1 MLSLSSSPIAP
12 SISTNN
18 HPVEIEKLSLDSKL
32 QDLSLYD
39 MSIDV
44 SSLGSELARI
54 FNENTLV
61 PGVILKDKEAFVG
74 MISRKQFLERMSKPY
89 GLELF
94 TKRPLYSL
102 QKFVTEEILVL
113 NGETLIVSAAKKS
126 LQRPHETLYEPIV
139 VDLKSECYLLLDVHD
154 LLIAQSYIHELA
166 TKMLHEQTQ
175 ARLFQTEKMASL
187 GRMVAGVAH
196 EIKNPVNFLYGNFE
210 FLTNHTQN
218 LLQMMELYKNNYQ
231 QISTSINDAEEELDI
246 DFIMRD
252 LPQMINSM
260 KSGAERLVTI
270 VGSLQNFSRMDEKT
284 PVPTNL
290 HECIEGTLLILNNR
304 LKGITVIKKYSDVP
318 TINAFSGQLS
328 QVFMNL
334 ISNAIDALMD
344 KVQRLPNLNNWKPKI
359 EIITKSMKKEDSNIS
374 WICVSIIDNGDGM
387 SAEVQSRVFEP
398 FYTTKPVGKGT
409 GLGLAISYQ
418 IVTEK
423 HRGRILVNSKLQQ
436 GTGFDVFLPVI

>member
-1 MLSLSSSPIAP
+1 
-12 SISTNN
+12 
-18 HPVEIEKLSLDSKL
+18 
-32 QDLSLYD
+32 
-39 MSIDV
+39 
-44 SSLGSELARI
+44 
-54 FNENTLV
+54 
-61 PGVILKDKEAFVG
+61 
-74 MISRKQFLERMSKPY
+74 
-89 GLELF
+89 
-94 TKRPLYSL
+94 
-102 QKFVTEEILVL
+102 
-113 NGETLIVSAAKKS
+113 
-126 LQRPHETLYEPIV
+126 
-139 VDLKSECYLLLDVHD
+139 
-154 LLIAQSYIHELA
+154 
-166 TKMLHEQTQ
+166 
-175 ARLFQTEKMASL
+175 
-187 GRMVAGVAH
+187 
-196 EIKNPVNFLYGNFE
+196 
-210 FLTNHTQN
+210 
-218 LLQMMELYKNNYQ
+218 
-231 QISTSINDAEEELDI
+231 
-246 DFIMRD
+246 IMKD

-334 ISNAIDALMD
+334 ISNAIEALMD

-359 EIITKSMKKEDSNIS
+359 EIITKSIKQEDSKNY

-387 SAEVQSRVFEP
+387 SKEVQSRIFEP

-423 HRGRILVNSKLQQ
+423 HGGRILVNSKPQQ